1 MLRKLKRIL
10 KTIKEE
16 ILQWIEFLFI
26 KNIPGKIGIMIRRIY
41 FSGRFRKAS
50 SFYLHAGCNI
60 WGINNISLSK
70 GVIIMHNCNLYAID
84 GLIEIGNRTSL
95 NANVLIDADE
105 DGEIIIGEDVLIGP
119 NVVIRASNHRYIQK
133 DTPINKQGFT
143 GGRII
148 IEDDVWI
155 GANAVILP
163 DTKIGKGTVIGAG
176 AVVTKDTKPYSVVG
190 GVPARFIK
198 MRL

>member
-1 MLRKLKRIL
+1 MLKKLL
-10 KTIKEE
+10 KIIKEE
-16 ILQWIEFLFI
+16 LLLWFEFLFI
-26 KNIPGKIGIMIRRIY
+26 KNIPGRIGIRIRNLY
-41 FSGRFRKAS
+41 FSGKFRKAS
-50 SFYLHAGCNI
+50 FFYLHTGCAI
-60 WGINNISLSK
+60 WGINNISLGEK
-70 GVIIMHNCNLYAID
+70 VIIMHNCNLYAID

-105 DGEIIIGEDVLIGP
+105 DGEIIIGNDVLIGP

-133 DTPINKQGFT
+133 DTLINKQGFT
-143 GGRII
+143 GGKII

-155 GANAVILP
+155 GANSVILP
-163 DTKIGKGTVIGAG
+163 DTRIRKGTVIGAG
-176 AVVTKDTKPYSVVG
+176 AVVTKDTEEYSVVG